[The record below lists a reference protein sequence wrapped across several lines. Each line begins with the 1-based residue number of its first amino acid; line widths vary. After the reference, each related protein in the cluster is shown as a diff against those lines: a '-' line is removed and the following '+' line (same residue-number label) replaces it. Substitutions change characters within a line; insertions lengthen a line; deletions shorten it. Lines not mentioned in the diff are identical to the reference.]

1 MGDPL
6 SDPRAAQLLS
16 ADPAEV
22 ESLASAF
29 HRVAFQAQTAIDG
42 LHGAHNAATWT
53 GDAATAF
60 RSQLGKLPRDLQKV
74 EQSYGETASALDRYG
89 AELGPLKSQFRSLA
103 SQISS
108 AQSSLTSAQ
117 GNLSTAQNN
126 LSTATSAPKAKP
138 SSPAVVNAHS
148 AVQSAS
154 GAVGRLQGEL
164 SGLQG
169 QAYRV
174 LDEFDSVRGQARSR
188 VSSAAGVAPS
198 QSFWGGVMSSIGN
211 FMSDAGHFFANTGK
225 FIAKMATGVYDAATS
240 LPSDIAN
247 VWNHPGDLK
256 AWSKLGGD
264 LGTVAGAVAV
274 VAAVIVCPADALG
287 FEGAAA
293 ALATGGELA
302 GDAGLALGVGKTGV
316 DTALAAEGKGS
327 WSTVAL
333 DGSSLVLSQA
343 KIPGLRAAKADA
355 GGLEGQAGALE
366 QYVAGREGGQTA
378 SQAYSALS
386 SDQKVAIRAATD
398 GLSGS
403 HGLSYVQS
411 SVSSSLAAAKSL
423 ERHLSAGNEALHFG
437 VDRAKDV
444 AFPEKDGG
452 TEG

>member
-198 QSFWGGVMSSIGN
+198 QSFW
-211 FMSDAGHFFANTGK
+211 
-225 FIAKMATGVYDAATS
+225 
-240 LPSDIAN
+240 
-247 VWNHPGDLK
+247 
-256 AWSKLGGD
+256 
-264 LGTVAGAVAV
+264 
-274 VAAVIVCPADALG
+274 
-287 FEGAAA
+287 
-293 ALATGGELA
+293 
-302 GDAGLALGVGKTGV
+302 VG
-316 DTALAAEGKGS
+316 S
-327 WSTVAL
+327 
-333 DGSSLVLSQA
+333 
-343 KIPGLRAAKADA
+343 
-355 GGLEGQAGALE
+355 
-366 QYVAGREGGQTA
+366 
-378 SQAYSALS
+378 
-386 SDQKVAIRAATD
+386 
-398 GLSGS
+398 
-403 HGLSYVQS
+403 
-411 SVSSSLAAAKSL
+411 
-423 ERHLSAGNEALHFG
+423 
-437 VDRAKDV
+437 
-444 AFPEKDGG
+444 
-452 TEG
+452 